1 MLVDM
6 NVRAWRPWG
15 RIATARR
22 ASANGSH
29 QNGKPAGAHEIR
41 AEAEH
46 LLATEHFKRSEK
58 QAALLRYLLEK
69 QIGGQGEELTEF
81 RLAVEV
87 FQRQAEKWLP
97 EDSIVRV
104 QMHELRRHLREHY
117 AGEGKSR
124 PFRVEIPRGS
134 YRIECV
140 PASVPQSPIAAPEPG
155 AARPGSWMRAHPLL
169 GSLAAASLLVNGWFL
184 ISSLRGSGMRDRADS
199 YSELFGSNERETLLC
214 LGNPSVLSV
223 EAPKNLP
230 TPFSAKEYLP
240 LPASLAQLL
249 GTTSDATHPAYLHP
263 TTDEYTGMGEAVC
276 AFRMGRLLERRGFKT
291 QLTQARFL
299 SWDRALHD
307 NLVVLGHPRHAS
319 VWTRTNIFTRLFPP
333 GDTEIRFRDREYAR
347 VFDPQTSRI
356 AVDYG
361 VISKE
366 TTSSGCSILVLAGN
380 TSFGTYGL
388 GEFFADAAKMNEVFR
403 KLRLGSGNHD
413 LPRNFAVLFQI
424 KVADN
429 IPTDIS
435 IVDTLTDDA
444 FFQ

>member
-1 MLVDM
+1 M
-6 NVRAWRPWG
+6 
-15 RIATARR
+15 
-22 ASANGSH
+22 
-29 QNGKPAGAHEIR
+29 R
-41 AEAEH
+41 AEAEL
-46 LLATEHFKRSEK
+46 LLAGEHFKRSEK
-58 QAALLRYLLEK
+58 QATLLRYLLEK
-69 QIGGQGEELTEF
+69 QIGGRGEELTEF

-87 FQRQAEKWLP
+87 FQRQPEKWLP

-104 QMHELRRHLREHY
+104 QMHELRRHLREHF

-124 PFRVEIPRGS
+124 PFRIEIPRGS

-140 PASVPQSPIAAPEPG
+140 PASVPQSPAATSEPG
-155 AARPGSWMRAHPLL
+155 AARPNSWLRAHPVL
-169 GSLAAASLLVNGWFL
+169 GSLLAASLLINGWFL
-184 ISSLRGSGMRDRADS
+184 LSSLRISGLRDRADS
-199 YSELFGSNERETLLC
+199 YSDLFGSNERETLLC

-230 TPFSAKEYLP
+230 TPFAAKEYLP
-240 LPASLAQLL
+240 LPPSLAQLL
-249 GTTSDATHPAYLHP
+249 GTRSDATHPAYLHP

-307 NLVVLGHPRHAS
+307 NLIILGHPRHAS
-319 VWTRTNIFTRLFPP
+319 QWTRTNIFTHLFPP
-333 GDTEIRFRDREYAR
+333 TDTEIRFRGREYAR

-356 AVDYG
+356 SMDYG

-366 TTSSGCSILVLAGN
+366 TTASGCSILVLAGN

-388 GEFFADAAKMNEVFR
+388 GEFFANPDKMGEVFR
-403 KLRLGSGNHD
+403 KLRLGTKNHV

-429 IPTDIS
+429 IPTDVS
-435 IVDTLTDDA
+435 LVDSLTDSA